1 MGGNGNDPVQGRTS
15 EAPLLHSQRHRLPT
29 RRNSCVFDL
38 WFEGQRYFVGYS
50 RYGYFGPIAE
60 AFVWGPKVG
69 SQMDAILATSMTS
82 LSIALQSGVPLRE
95 LAESALRKEDG
106 EPADLIGAIL
116 DALVRE
122 G

>member
-1 MGGNGNDPVQGRTS
+1 
-15 EAPLLHSQRHRLPT
+15 
-29 RRNSCVFDL
+29 
-38 WFEGQRYFVGYS
+38 
-50 RYGYFGPIAE
+50 
-60 AFVWGPKVG
+60 
-69 SQMDAILATSMTS
+69 MDAILATSMTS